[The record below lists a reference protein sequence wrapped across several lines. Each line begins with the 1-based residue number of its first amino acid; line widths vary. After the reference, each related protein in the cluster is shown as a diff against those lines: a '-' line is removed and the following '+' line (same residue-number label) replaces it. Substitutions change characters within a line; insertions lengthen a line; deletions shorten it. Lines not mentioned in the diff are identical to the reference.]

1 MVTMKNHDVPG
12 GLSYVSIQSDKPET
26 DWAGIAAEVFVRFL
40 WVMVLVLIGMALAI
54 SLM

>member
-12 GLSYVSIQSDKPET
+12 GLSYVSVQSDKPET
-26 DWAGIAAEVFVRFL
+26 DWAGMAAEVFARFL
-40 WVMVLVLIGMALAI
+40 WAMVLVLTGMALAI